1 MGLYVRQDQNRTE
14 LQDRIAA
21 ELQEK
26 ARKRTEMAD
35 RPDGVDDSQ
44 YMEGKKQTTSLALVW
59 LVIAVIA
66 IALIIWLVI
75 QSAQSGV

>member
-1 MGLYVRQDQNRTE
+1 MALYLKQNGQRSE

-26 ARKRTEMAD
+26 AKKNAQLQD
-35 RPDGVDDSQ
+35 RPDGVDDAAF
-44 YMEGKKQTTSLALVW
+44 MNNTKKTTSLALVW
-59 LVIAVIA
+59 LLIAIFT

-75 QSAQSGV
+75 STS

>member
-1 MGLYVRQDQNRTE
+1 
-14 LQDRIAA
+14 
-21 ELQEK
+21 
-26 ARKRTEMAD
+26 MAD